1 MKILGIYTNNDYQ
14 VAIFEDGTKIRY
26 NKLESFHPVKPECI
40 DLKIT
45 NRCSGTG
52 CAYCHEDSSPDGQHG
67 DILNLPF
74 LDSLLPYTE
83 LAIGGGNPLEHP
95 DLTAFLAECRRRK
108 IITNMTVNQK
118 HFVDNWM
125 QIDSMLT
132 FQEIY
137 GLGVSVTRVDEEF
150 LNFVRYMNGMNIV
163 FHVINGVIEPTEL
176 EKLYGMGYKIL
187 ILGYK
192 QFRRGEKFYSPAV
205 QARMDMM
212 SEKLPEILTQ
222 FNVVSFDNLALK
234 QLPVRE
240 QMSDED
246 WEKFYMGDDGQF
258 TMYIDAVKREFAKS
272 STSTERWPITGDIAE
287 MFGVVK
293 GDNK

>member
-45 NRCSGTG
+45 NRCTGTG

-95 DLTAFLAECRRRK
+95 DLTAFLAECRKRK
-108 IITNMTVNQK
+108 IIANMTVNQK

-212 SEKLPEILTQ
+212 SAKLPEILTQ

-234 QLPVRE
+234 QLPVKE
-240 QMSDED
+240 QMSYEE

-258 TMYIDAVKREFAKS
+258 TMYIDAVKQEFAKS
-272 STSTERWPITGDIAE
+272 STSTERWPITGDIAK
-287 MFGVVK
+287 MFGVVR
-293 GDNK
+293 NQF

>member
-45 NRCSGTG
+45 NRCTGTG

-95 DLTAFLAECRRRK
+95 DLTEFLAECRKRK

-132 FQEIY
+132 FQDIY

-234 QLPVRE
+234 QLPVKE
-240 QMSDED
+240 QMSDEE

-258 TMYIDAVKREFAKS
+258 TMYIDAVKREFAKN
-272 STSTERWPITGDIAE
+272 STSTERWPITGDIAK
-287 MFGVVK
+287 MFGVVR
-293 GDNK
+293 NQF

>member
-26 NKLESFHPVKPECI
+26 NKLEAFHPVKPECI

-45 NRCSGTG
+45 NRCTGTG
-52 CAYCHEDSSPDGQHG
+52 CAYCHEDSSPEGQHG

-95 DLTAFLAECRRRK
+95 DLTAFLAECRKRK

-192 QFRRGEKFYSPAV
+192 QFRRGENFYSPAV

-212 SEKLPEILTQ
+212 SEKLPEILAQ

-234 QLPVRE
+234 QLPVKE

-272 STSTERWPITGDIAE
+272 STSTERWPITGDIAK

>member
-26 NKLESFHPVKPECI
+26 NKRESFHPVKPECI

-67 DILNLPF
+67 DSLNLPF

-95 DLTAFLAECRRRK
+95 DLTEFLAECRKRK
-108 IITNMTVNQK
+108 IIANMTVNQK

-150 LNFVRYMNGMNIV
+150 LSFVRYMNGLNIV
-163 FHVINGVIEPTEL
+163 FHVINGVIDPTEL

-205 QARMDMM
+205 QARMNMM